1 MLVPC
6 EVYKT
11 APDPAAP
18 EPKSVRKFVPLPET
32 AVVADPVVI
41 VPAGAAE
48 NCKEYPTV
56 FIKSVPLPEIA
67 IDCAVP

>member
-41 VPAGAAE
+41 VPAGAA
-48 NCKEYPTV
+48 
-56 FIKSVPLPEIA
+56 
-67 IDCAVP
+67 